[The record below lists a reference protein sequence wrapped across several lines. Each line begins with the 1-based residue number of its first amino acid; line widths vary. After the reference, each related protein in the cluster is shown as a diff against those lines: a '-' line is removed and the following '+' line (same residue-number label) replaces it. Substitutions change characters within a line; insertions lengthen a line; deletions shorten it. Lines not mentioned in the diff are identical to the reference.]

1 MRSDPRLT
9 LARPDLASAALEGLV
24 RAERFETPTAM
35 RLVIPA
41 AAVRGA
47 PSVDAEQVDQL
58 LFGERFDVLEMEDG
72 FFWGQAARDGYVGFV
87 EAAGLSARGLAP
99 THRVSTLRTFSYLEP
114 SIKAPS
120 RGPFSLGALV
130 TATETAGALTR
141 VEGGGW
147 IPTAHLAPI
156 GADFADP
163 AETALK
169 FLGTPYLW
177 GGRDS
182 LGIDC
187 SGLVQQALYAAGRAC
202 PRDTDLQAQMGEAV
216 ARQALT
222 GGDLVFWRGHVG
234 MMLDAERLLHA
245 NAHHMAVAVESLAE
259 AIARIEAAGSGAP
272 TGFRRLSSPSGGST
286 GEAGDGR

>member
-1 MRSDPRLT
+1 VRPDPRLT

-24 RAERFETPTAM
+24 RAGQFEAPTAM

-41 AAVRGA
+41 AAVRAA

-72 FFWGQAARDGYVGFV
+72 FAWGQASRDGYVGFV
-87 EAAGLSARGLAP
+87 EAAALSARDLAP
-99 THRVSTLRTFSYLEP
+99 THRVSALRTFSYLEA

-130 TATETAGALTR
+130 TAAETAGPLTR

-163 AETALK
+163 VEIALK

-202 PRDTDLQAQMGEAV
+202 PRDTDLQSELGEPV
-216 ARQALT
+216 AREALMR
-222 GGDLVFWRGHVG
+222 GDLVFWRGHVG
-234 MMLDAERLLHA
+234 MMLDGERLLHA
-245 NAHHMAVAVESLAE
+245 NGHHMAVVIEPLAE
-259 AIARIEAAGSGAP
+259 ALARIAAAGSGEP
-272 TGFRRLSSPSGGST
+272 TGYRRI
-286 GEAGDGR
+286 

>member
-9 LARPDLASAALEGLV
+9 LARPDLASARVEGLI
-24 RAERFETPTAM
+24 RAERFEEATTM

-41 AAVRGA
+41 AAVRA
-47 PSVDAEQVDQL
+47 ASSADAEQVDQL
-58 LFGERFDVLEMEDG
+58 LFGERFDVLKLEDG
-72 FFWGQAARDGYVGFV
+72 FAWGQAARDGYVGWV
-87 EAAGLSARGLAP
+87 EAAALSERELTP
-99 THRVSTLRTFSYLEP
+99 THRVATLRTFSYLEP

-130 TATETAGALTR
+130 TVTETAGALTR

-147 IPTAHLAPI
+147 FPAGHLAPI

-163 AETALK
+163 VETALK

-187 SGLVQQALYAAGRAC
+187 SGLVQQALYAGGRAC
-202 PRDTDLQAQMGEAV
+202 PRDTDMQAQLGEPV
-216 ARQALT
+216 AREALAR
-222 GGDLVFWRGHVG
+222 GDLVFWRGHVG
-234 MMLDAERLLHA
+234 MMLDETRLLHA
-245 NAHHMAVAVESLAE
+245 NAHHMAVAIEPLAE
-259 AIARIEAAGSGAP
+259 ALARIEAAGNGPP
-272 TGFRRLSSPSGGST
+272 TQFRRV
-286 GEAGDGR
+286 

>member
-1 MRSDPRLT
+1 LRADPRLIFS
-9 LARPDLASAALEGLV
+9 RPDLASAALEGLV
-24 RAERFETPTAM
+24 RAARFEEAKTM

-41 AAVRGA
+41 ASVRAA

-58 LFGERFDVLEMEDG
+58 LFGERFDVLDIEDG
-72 FFWGQAARDGYVGFV
+72 FAWGQAARDGYVGFA
-87 EAAGLSARGLAP
+87 EAAALSARDLSP
-99 THRVSTLRTFSYLEP
+99 THRISALRTFSYLEP

-130 TATETAGALTR
+130 TATETAGPLTH

-147 IPTAHLAPI
+147 MPTAHLAPV

-163 AETALK
+163 VETALR

-202 PRDTDLQAQMGEAV
+202 PRDSDLQAQMGWPV
-216 ARQALT
+216 SRGDLAR
-222 GGDLVFWRGHVG
+222 GDLVFWRGHVG
-234 MMLDAERLLHA
+234 IMLDTERLLHA
-245 NAHHMAVAVESLAE
+245 NAHHMAVASEPLAE
-259 AIARIEAAGSGAP
+259 AAARIEAAGSGAP
-272 TGFRRLSSPSGGST
+272 TEFRRVSMHGG
-286 GEAGDGR
+286 AG

>member
-1 MRSDPRLT
+1 MRPDRRLT
-9 LARPDLASAALEGLV
+9 FARADLASADLEGLV
-24 RAERFETPTAM
+24 RAERFKEPTAM

-41 AAVRGA
+41 AAVRAA

-58 LFGERFDVLEMEDG
+58 LFGERFDVLEIEDG
-72 FFWGQAARDGYVGFV
+72 FAWGQAARDGYVGFV
-87 EAAGLSARGLAP
+87 EAAALSARDLAP
-99 THRVSTLRTFSYLEP
+99 THRVHTLRTFSFLEP

-130 TATETAGALTR
+130 TAAETAGALTR

-147 IPTAHLAPI
+147 IPTSHLAPI

-163 AETALK
+163 VETALK

-187 SGLVQQALYAAGRAC
+187 SGLVQQALYAAGRTC
-202 PRDTDLQAQMGEAV
+202 PRDTDLQAQLGV
-216 ARQALT
+216 DVDARDLQH
-222 GGDLVFWRGHVG
+222 GDLVFWRGHVG

-245 NAHHMAVAVESLAE
+245 NAHHMAVAIEPLAE
-259 AIARIEAAGSGAP
+259 AVARIEAAGNGPP
-272 TGFRRLSSPSGGST
+272 TGYRRV
-286 GEAGDGR
+286 

>member
-1 MRSDPRLT
+1 MRPDPRLT

-24 RAERFETPTAM
+24 RAGQFEAPTAM

-41 AAVRGA
+41 AAVRAA

-72 FFWGQAARDGYVGFV
+72 FAWGQASRDGYVGFV
-87 EAAGLSARGLAP
+87 EAAALSARDLAP
-99 THRVSTLRTFSYLEP
+99 THRVSALRTFSYLEA

-130 TATETAGALTR
+130 TAAETAGPLTR

-163 AETALK
+163 VEIALK

-202 PRDTDLQAQMGEAV
+202 PRDTDLQSELGEPV
-216 ARQALT
+216 AREALMR
-222 GGDLVFWRGHVG
+222 GDLVFWRGHVG
-234 MMLDAERLLHA
+234 MMLDGERLLHA
-245 NAHHMAVAVESLAE
+245 NGHHMAVVIEPLAE
-259 AIARIEAAGSGAP
+259 ALARIAAAGSGEP
-272 TGFRRLSSPSGGST
+272 TGYRRI
-286 GEAGDGR
+286 